1 MSNKS
6 LSLWGLSNEYVEL
19 YNALIETA
27 DTETG
32 EVDIDISK
40 ALEKVQGAFEE
51 KAIATA
57 TVWRALGKYSKD
69 IDEEIKRLQALK
81 AHTENQQKKVE
92 YYLTEACNKAGIESI
107 KGIYANISFKTN
119 PPKVVF
125 DDESLIPEEYITETV
140 KVEKSISKTKIK
152 EAIQSGIE
160 VAGARLVQERKIQ
173 IK

>member
-6 LSLWGLSNEYVEL
+6 VSLWGLSNEYVEL

-27 DTETG
+27 DAETG

-51 KAIATA
+51 KAVATA
-57 TVWRALGKYSKD
+57 TVYRALGKYSKD
-69 IDEEIKRLQALK
+69 IDEEIKRLQSLK
-81 AHTENQQKKVE
+81 QRTYDQQKKVE
-92 YYLTEACNKAGIESI
+92 RYLTEACERAGIESI
-107 KGIYANISFKTN
+107 RGIYANISFKTN

-125 DDESLIPEEYITETV
+125 DDESLIPEEYITEKI

-160 VAGARLVQERKIQ
+160 VAGARLVREREIKIT
-173 IK
+173 

>member
-6 LSLWGLSNEYVEL
+6 LSLWGLSHEYVEL

-81 AHTENQQKKVE
+81 AHTDSQQNKVE
-92 YYLTEACNKAGIESI
+92 RYLAEACERTGKESI

-119 PPKVVF
+119 PPKVVL
-125 DDESLIPEEYITETV
+125 DDESLIPEEYITKKV
-140 KVEKSISKTKIK
+140 KVEKSISKTK
-152 EAIQSGIE
+152 
-160 VAGARLVQERKIQ
+160 RN
-173 IK
+173 

>member
-1 MSNKS
+1 MSDKS
-6 LSLWGLSNEYVEL
+6 LSLWGLSHEYVEL

-69 IDEEIKRLQALK
+69 IDEEIERLEALK
-81 AHTENQQKKVE
+81 AHTDSQQNKVE
-92 YYLTEACNKAGIESI
+92 RYLAEACERTGKESI

-119 PPKVVF
+119 PPKVVL
-125 DDESLIPEEYITETV
+125 DDESLIPEEYITKKV

-152 EAIQSGIE
+152 EAIQKGIE

>member
-1 MSNKS
+1 MSDKS
-6 LSLWGLSNEYVEL
+6 LSLWGLSHEYVEL

-57 TVWRALGKYSKD
+57 TVYRALGKYSKD

-81 AHTENQQKKVE
+81 EHTDSQQNKVE
-92 YYLTEACNKAGIESI
+92 CYLAETCNKAGIESI

-125 DDESLIPEEYITETV
+125 DDESLIPEEYITEKV

-160 VAGARLVQERKIQ
+160 VSGARLVQERKIQ

>member
-1 MSNKS
+1 MSDKS
-6 LSLWGLSNEYVEL
+6 LSLWGLSNEYIEL
-19 YNALIETA
+19 YNALIESG
-27 DTETG
+27 DEETG

-57 TVWRALGKYSKD
+57 TVYRALGKYSKD

-81 AHTENQQKKVE
+81 AHTESQQKKVE
-92 YYLTEACNKAGIESI
+92 CYLAEACERTGTISL

-119 PPKVVF
+119 PPKVVI
-125 DDESLIPEEYITETV
+125 DDETLISEEYITEKV
-140 KVEKSISKTKIK
+140 KIEKSISKTKIK

-160 VAGARLVQERKIQ
+160 VVGARLVRERKIQ

>member
-1 MSNKS
+1 MSEKS
-6 LSLWGLSNEYVEL
+6 LSLWGLSREYVEL
-19 YNALIETA
+19 YNTLIESA

-40 ALEKVQGAFEE
+40 ALEQVQGAFEE

-57 TVWRALGKYSKD
+57 TVYRALGNYSA
-69 IDEEIKRLQALK
+69 EINKEILRLQALK
-81 AHTENQQKKVE
+81 EHTESQQKKVE
-92 YYLTEACNKAGIESI
+92 CYLAEACERVGIESI
-107 KGIYANISFKTN
+107 RGIYANISFKTN

-125 DDESLIPEEYITETV
+125 DDESLIPEEYITEKV

-152 EAIQSGIE
+152 DAIQSGIE
-160 VAGARLVQERKIQ
+160 VPGAHLEQERKIQ

>member
-1 MSNKS
+1 MSET
-6 LSLWGLSNEYVEL
+6 LSLWNLSQDYIEL
-19 YNALIETA
+19 YNALVESA
-27 DTETG
+27 DEETG

-57 TVWRALGKYSKD
+57 TVYRALGKYSKD

-81 AHTENQQKKVE
+81 QHTDDQQKKVE
-92 YYLTEACNKAGIESI
+92 RYLTEACERAGIESI
-107 KGIYANISFKTN
+107 RGIYANISFKTN
-119 PPKVVF
+119 PLKVVF
-125 DDESLIPEEYITETV
+125 DDESLIPEEYITEKV

-152 EAIQSGIE
+152 EAIQKGIE

>member
-1 MSNKS
+1 MSEKS
-6 LSLWGLSNEYVEL
+6 VSLYGLSQDYIEL

-57 TVWRALGKYSKD
+57 TVYRALGKYSKD

-81 AHTENQQKKVE
+81 KHTDGQAKRVKD
-92 YYLTEACNKAGIESI
+92 YLQEACERTGTVSL
-107 KGIYANISFKTN
+107 KGIYANITLKTN
-119 PPKVVF
+119 PPKTVI
-125 DDESLIPEEYITETV
+125 DDESLIPEEYITV
-140 KVEKSISKTKIK
+140 KVERKPDLNAIK
-152 EAIQSGIE
+152 EAIKSGKEI
-160 VAGARLVQERKIQ
+160 AGAHLEQDKTLQ